1 MVEREVI
8 WSPTARMQ
16 FSLVINYWKQ
26 RNLNDQYA
34 LKLINE
40 VATQVQLIA
49 KLPNIAQS
57 YYTKDIR
64 RLTIKN
70 YSIIY
75 KVANSKIDI
84 LSFWDNRQDPQKC
97 FELLFQK

>member
-40 VATQVQLIA
+40 VAIQIQLIA
-49 KLPNIAQS
+49 KFPKIAQ
-57 YYTKDIR
+57 
-64 RLTIKN
+64 
-70 YSIIY
+70 
-75 KVANSKIDI
+75 A
-84 LSFWDNRQDPQKC
+84 
-97 FELLFQK
+97 